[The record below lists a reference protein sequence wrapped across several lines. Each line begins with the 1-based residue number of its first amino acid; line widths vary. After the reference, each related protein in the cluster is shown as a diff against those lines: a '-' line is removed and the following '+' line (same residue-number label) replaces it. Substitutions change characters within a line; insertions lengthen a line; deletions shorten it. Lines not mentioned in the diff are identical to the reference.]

1 MTGSSIDRYISQA
14 KLNHPEQVNEEMYE
28 LLVGDIFQMVV
39 KHCGLSTNL
48 KFVFTPSRRAERL
61 RLCGESW
68 LIYDQYL
75 GQTFNLLNR
84 LFFNAEGEKEAITYF
99 HKYIAERALEH
110 GRAEFGVSL
119 ANIYADNRDR
129 VRETVNGDPLRPAFT
144 IVSEQFAIFHELSHE
159 ILDSGHDF
167 AEFFM
172 SLVADSIDARR
183 EVRRTQTRE
192 SLIDG
197 FRTSDPAAYH
207 DAPLDQVIAETLADY
222 DSPMGVR
229 GRQEYDRALDAPETA
244 EELFCDFAACEFALI
259 GGGENLMGLR
269 DTLRALYV
277 ASYHL
282 KTLDYVDRAVEAIL
296 LDQPGRDHEAHRLYR
311 SQVMQVR
318 NHCLRDHLL
327 MMYEARLHDRE
338 ERERAELVST
348 FKIDLMKDQR
358 RYYEFILD
366 PATKTV
372 SFLSEPGR
380 LHEMASEHEA
390 ALVKFAADVPQSDK
404 ADARNALASI
414 VILKQ
419 TGWPITAVSRFADA
433 IKG

>member
-222 DSPMGVR
+222 DSPTLGDLWNNEGKRAYLNRLQDEGILPAENEMLPQPVESSGAVR
-229 GRQEYDRALDAPETA
+229 APRRNQPPLRPPQTTFIPADAPRIQWTAAQHRVRAVWEELQSLTLREHPNAVSALMRILVELSVESYIAEHGLVVADNLSRKVGAVASHLLQRQIIDRAYFD
-244 EELFCDFAACEFALI
+244 ELERIRMADQLISVASMQRYIHSPDFAPM
-259 GGGENLMGLR
+259 ENELR
-269 DTLRALYV
+269 TYW
-277 ASYHL
+277 
-282 KTLDYVDRAVEAIL
+282 
-296 LDQPGRDHEAHRLYR
+296 
-311 SQVMQVR
+311 
-318 NHCLRDHLL
+318 
-327 MMYEARLHDRE
+327 ARLGRF
-338 ERERAELVST
+338 L
-348 FKIDLMKDQR
+348 Q
-358 RYYEFILD
+358 
-366 PATKTV
+366 AT
-372 SFLSEPGR
+372 LSR
-380 LHEMASEHEA
+380 
-390 ALVKFAADVPQSDK
+390 
-404 ADARNALASI
+404 
-414 VILKQ
+414 
-419 TGWPITAVSRFADA
+419 
-433 IKG
+433 